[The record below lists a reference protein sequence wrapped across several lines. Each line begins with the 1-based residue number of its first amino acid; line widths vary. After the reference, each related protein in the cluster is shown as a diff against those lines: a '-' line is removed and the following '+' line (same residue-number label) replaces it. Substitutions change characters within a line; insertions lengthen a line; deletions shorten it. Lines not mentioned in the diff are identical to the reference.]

1 MEARTTNP
9 AQELTGGP
17 GRPARATRWPARVA
31 KAAVPLG
38 ALALVLVAWELLCRA
53 GVFEPIVLP
62 APTAVAEALWE
73 ELGSEH
79 FLPNLTTTLIET
91 FAGAAIGI
99 LVGFLAGVLV
109 AISPLGR
116 SLLQPVMITLQAVPA
131 LVLAPLMLIWFGY
144 GVTSKIALVVLSTFF
159 PLFVT
164 TVQGIR
170 STPAAYLSLMR
181 ALQSPRWR
189 TLLTVRI
196 PFAAP
201 MIFAGVKAAI
211 PSAFSAAVVAEFVG
225 ATKGLGL
232 QVLAYNESL
241 QIPHVFALVVV
252 MVVIGVLLFHLSEL
266 LDRKLVFW
274 RGRA

>member
-1 MEARTTNP
+1 MERTTEIP
-9 AQELTGGP
+9 AGVGAMTGAP
-17 GRPARATRWPARVA
+17 GRRGRRLGPRLRGL
-31 KAAVPLG
+31 AVPVA
-38 ALALVLVAWELLCRA
+38 ALLVLLVVWELLCRA

-62 APTAVAEALWE
+62 APTAIGEALVD

-79 FLPNLTTTLIET
+79 FLPNLSTTLIET

-99 LVGFLAGVLV
+99 LIGFLAGVVV
-109 AISPLGR
+109 AISPAGR
-116 SLLQPVMITLQAVPA
+116 SLLEPVMITLQAVPA

-144 GVTSKIALVVLSTFF
+144 GITSKVALVVLSTFF

-164 TVQGIR
+164 TVQGVR
-170 STPAAYLSLMR
+170 ATPTAYLDLMR

-201 MIFAGVKAAI
+201 LIFAGVKAAI

-232 QVLAYNESL
+232 QVLAYNETL
-241 QIPHVFALVVV
+241 QIPNVFALVVV
-252 MVVIGVLLFHLSEL
+252 MVVIGVLLFYLSEL

-274 RGRA
+274 RGHG